1 MVMEM
6 KGKNGSKTVMLS
18 TIFAL
23 IFLISSSTI
32 LISAVGDTSPP
43 SRAPI
48 RVDISTIVEYH
59 SATNGDQ
66 DLTGEACLQ
75 MAFDAHLNGYD
86 GPSVDQQD
94 IRNVT
99 KGRLGSGV
107 AELDELRLA
116 AHYSQEAIV
125 GERGYEER
133 YYGYG
138 STKYDWTNWPL
149 EMSPRHGVRFTDLK
163 ESLAMGLPVIV
174 YQYLDIPP
182 TYNPDP
188 PDTPNPDDPP
198 TEPPQPQVTLEDLAA
213 LEKVWRIVV
222 GYDSGIGQFR
232 VHDPLPKGTGYLGG
246 DKRWISQ
253 GNFDKLWNITERDND
268 GLKTHRYGLI
278 VAPWSMD
285 IYINEKLREKD
296 IQVEA
301 GTRFQ
306 LSANITYRLPSFLE
320 GTPVSEARAD
330 LDLPDEFSVVN
341 SPTSRSI
348 DIIGPG
354 DWNMITWTVE
364 TPERSYVGQDIQ
376 FHVNASGLISGE
388 GPTNRDRVGRSAMF
402 NVPVYGF
409 LNHPPVVSSGKVDPA
424 QIPDDGSIQPLISCK
439 VVDEDGN
446 LRANGVTADLSELIG
461 SSYTKQVLYD
471 DGTHGDAVKEDGTY
485 TYMITQAPRPGS
497 VGEKVLRI
505 TALDSRNAKGYSNV
519 TIVVRSVYDWTEEP
533 EFVRA
538 GVSPRGVPNDG
549 FTEAVIWAR
558 VDDVEGD
565 LDKVEAD
572 LTPIGG
578 ENRQRLYDDGTS
590 GDVFSDDGN
599 WSFAFT
605 VSPITPLGDL
615 QVELTAYDHAGHEVN
630 ERVLIKVIMP
640 PVAPIIKEVQLEP
653 TTVVNDGKDVCEL
666 TALVE
671 DVNGDLL
678 QVYVDLSRV
687 DGSSRASMYDDGTHG
702 DLRSGDDIWT
712 ITFTVPSSV
721 YTGNKKLD
729 ITAEDAEG
737 LTGENSATL
746 YIDQANLPPEIDE
759 WELSATSVSP
769 GTRIDVFVNVSDPE
783 GFIQEV
789 VIILTELDGST
800 VDLLDDGEGADVT
813 ADDMLFS
820 GFFTVLDGTPA
831 GTYNLTLEVT
841 DAGGKKVSN
850 RISITVVEPEVKETL
865 PVDEMIYVAAPVGA
879 IILLIVLAFFLSK
892 RKGGAPVARPMV
904 VTAQVSRASPPR
916 F

>member
-1 MVMEM
+1 M
-6 KGKNGSKTVMLS
+6 KGKNGFKTVMLS

-23 IFLISSSTI
+23 IFLISSSAI
-32 LISAVGDTSPP
+32 HIPVEGDTSPP
-43 SRAPI
+43 SRVPA
-48 RVDISTIVEYH
+48 RVDISALVPYH
-59 SATNGDQ
+59 AATNGDQ
-66 DLTGEACLQ
+66 ELTGEACLQ
-75 MAFDAHLNGYD
+75 MAFDAYVNGYD

-116 AHYSQEAIV
+116 AHYSQETIV

-149 EMSPRHGVRFTDLK
+149 EMSPRHGERFPDLK
-163 ESLAMGLPVIV
+163 EALAMGLPVIV

-188 PDTPNPDDPP
+188 PDPPNPEDPP
-198 TEPPQPQVTLEDLAA
+198 NEPPLPQVTLEDLAA

-222 GYDSGIGQFR
+222 GYDSGIHQFR
-232 VHDPLPKGTGYLGG
+232 VHDPLPQGTGALGG
-246 DKRWISQ
+246 ERRWISRTD
-253 GNFDKLWNITERDND
+253 FDKLWNITERDND

-285 IYINEKLREKD
+285 IYINGKLREKD

-301 GTRFQ
+301 GTSFE
-306 LSANITYRLPSFLE
+306 LSANITYRLPSFME
-320 GTPVSEARAD
+320 GTPVSDARAD
-330 LDLPDEFSVVN
+330 LDLPPEFSVVD
-341 SPTSRSI
+341 PPSRTM

-354 DWNMITWTVE
+354 DWDKITWMVN
-364 TPERSYVGQDIQ
+364 TPDKSYVGQDVK

-388 GPTNRDRVGRSAMF
+388 GPTNRDRVGRSKEF

-409 LNHPPVVSSGKVDPA
+409 LNHPPVVSGGEVDPT
-424 QIPDDGSIQPLISCK
+424 QIPDDGSIQPVISCS

-446 LRANGVTADLSELIG
+446 LKTNGVTADLSELVG
-461 SSYTKQVLYD
+461 GSYTKQVLYD

-485 TYMITQAPRPGS
+485 TYMITQAPRS

-505 TALDSRNAKGYSNV
+505 TAEDYRGAKDYSNV
-519 TIVVRSVYDWTEEP
+519 TIEVRSVYDWTEEP

-538 GVSPRGVPNDG
+538 GVTPRGVPNDG

-558 VDDVEGD
+558 VDDEEGD
-565 LDKVEAD
+565 LDKVEVD
-572 LTPIGG
+572 LSPVGG
-578 ENRQRLYDDGTS
+578 ETWQRLYDDGTS

-605 VSPITPLGDL
+605 ISPITPLGEL

-630 ERVLIKVIMP
+630 EIVWIKVIIP

-653 TTVVNDGKDVCEL
+653 TTVVNDGKGICEL

-671 DVNGDLL
+671 DDNGDLL

-687 DGSSRASMYDDGTHG
+687 DGSSKASMYDDGTHG
-702 DLRSGDDIWT
+702 DLKPDDDIWT

-721 YTGNKKLD
+721 YTGSKKLG

-759 WELSATSVSP
+759 WELSSTSVSP
-769 GTRIDVFVNVSDPE
+769 GTRVDVFVNVSDPE

-789 VIILTELDGST
+789 VIILTELDGSII
-800 VDLLDDGEGADVT
+800 DLLDDGEGADAT
-813 ADDMLFS
+813 ADDMLYS
-820 GFFTVLDGTPA
+820 GFFTVPEGTSA
-831 GTYNLTLEVT
+831 GVYNLTLEVT
-841 DAGGKKVSN
+841 DAGGKKASN
-850 RISITVVEPEVKETL
+850 KVSITVVEPKGKETL
-865 PVDEMIYVAAPVGA
+865 PMDEIVYIAAPVGA
-879 IILLIVLAFFLSK
+879 IILLIALAVLLSR
-892 RKGGAPVARPMV
+892 RKTAASGAVQQVVAYPQG
-904 VTAQVSRASPPR
+904 ARASPPR

>member
-1 MVMEM
+1 MI
-6 KGKNGSKTVMLS
+6 GKSGSKTVMLS

-23 IFLISSSTI
+23 IFLISG
-32 LISAVGDTSPP
+32 SAIQIPVEGDTSPP

-48 RVDISTIVEYH
+48 RVDISALVPFH
-59 SATNGDQ
+59 ATVNGEQ

-75 MAFDAHLNGYD
+75 MAFDAYVNGYD

-116 AHYSQEAIV
+116 AHYSQETIV

-149 EMSPRHGVRFTDLK
+149 EMSPRFKERFPDLK
-163 ESLAMGLPVIV
+163 EGLAMGLPILV

-188 PDTPNPDDPP
+188 PDPPNPEDPP
-198 TEPPQPQVTLEDLAA
+198 TEPPLPQVTLEDLAA

-222 GYDSGIGQFR
+222 GYDSGINQFR
-232 VHDPLPKGTGYLGG
+232 VHDPLPQGTGALGG
-246 DKRWISQ
+246 ENRWISET
-253 GNFDKLWNITERDND
+253 GFDKLWNITERESD
-268 GLKTHRYGLI
+268 GFKTHRYGLI

-285 IYINEKLREKD
+285 IYINGKLREKD

-301 GTRFQ
+301 GTRFE
-306 LSANITYRLPSFLE
+306 LSANITYRLPNFME

-330 LDLPDEFSVVN
+330 LDLPDEFSVVD
-341 SPTSRSI
+341 STPSRTI
-348 DIIGPG
+348 DITGPG
-354 DWNMITWTVE
+354 DWEKITWTVG
-364 TPERSYVGQDIQ
+364 TPDRSYVGQDIQ

-388 GPTNRDRVGRSAMF
+388 GPTNRDRVGRSVRF

-409 LNHPPVVSSGKVDPA
+409 LNHPPVVSGGKVDPT

-446 LRANGVTADLSELIG
+446 LKTNGVTADLSELIG
-461 SSYTKQVLYD
+461 DSYTKQVLYD

-485 TYMITQAPRPGS
+485 TYMVTKTPRS

-505 TALDSRNAKGYSNV
+505 TAEDYRGAKGYSNV

-538 GVSPRGVPNDG
+538 GVTPRGVPNDG

-558 VDDVEGD
+558 VDDEEGD
-565 LDKVEAD
+565 LDKVTAD
-572 LTPIGG
+572 LSPAGG
-578 ENRQRLYDDGTS
+578 ENKQRLYDDGTS

-605 VSPITPLGDL
+605 VSPITPLGEL
-615 QVELTAYDHAGHEVN
+615 RVELTAYDHAGHEVN
-630 ERVLIKVIMP
+630 EIVWIKVIIP

-653 TTVVNDGKDVCEL
+653 TTVVNDGKEMCEL

-671 DVNGDLL
+671 DDNEDLL
-678 QVYVDLSRV
+678 QVHVDLSRV
-687 DGSSRASMYDDGTHG
+687 DGSSKASMYDDGTHG
-702 DLRSGDDIWT
+702 DLKPDDDIWT

-721 YTGNKKLD
+721 YMGSKKLE

-746 YIDQANLPPEIDE
+746 YVDQANLPPEIYE
-759 WELSATSVSP
+759 WKLSATSVSS
-769 GTRIDVFVNVSDPE
+769 GTRGGVFVNVSDPE
-783 GFIQEV
+783 GFILEV
-789 VIILTELDGST
+789 VIILTELDGS
-800 VDLLDDGEGADVT
+800 VIDLLDDGEGADAT

-820 GFFTVLDGTPA
+820 GFFTVPDGTSA
-831 GTYNLTLEVT
+831 GVYNLTLEVT
-841 DAGGKKVSN
+841 DAGGKKASN
-850 RISITVVEPEVKETL
+850 KASITVVEPKEKETL
-865 PVDEMIYVAAPVGA
+865 PMGEMIYIAAPVGA
-879 IILLIVLAFFLSK
+879 ILILIVLAVLLSR
-892 RKGGAPVARPMV
+892 RKAPAGAVQPIV
-904 VTAQVSRASPPR
+904 VDAQVSRASAPR